1 MNKWIADII
10 FISFMF
16 ALVMVIVLIATCVAY
31 NDTPSP
37 VEEMNKVKSLTASND
52 SIKIIINE
60 LDSVK
65 HAKVIEVQTLGT
77 DSTVKLFYELVKE

>member
-16 ALVMVIVLIATCVAY
+16 SLVMVIVLIATCVAY

-65 HAKVIEVQTLGT
+65 HAKIIEVQTLGT

>member
-65 HAKVIEVQTLGT
+65 YAKIIEVQTLGT
-77 DSTVKLFYELVKE
+77 DSTVKLFYELVEE

>member
-16 ALVMVIVLIATCVAY
+16 SLVMVIVLIATCVAY

-65 HAKVIEVQTLGT
+65 NAKIIEVQTLGT